1 MELVCFVSDKMT
13 NVHLKVKVANDS
25 HKTVLFFVETEDV
38 FFQVEA
44 ELEFVA
50 ALLNEKHIFARIEQ
64 VVAVKHALD
73 PLVEDVLLVLG
84 QPRLQRL
91 ASLAQ
96 RLPFLLRF
104 PVLTKNF
111 ANFILIEL
119 ELGLELVHPDNFV

>member
-1 MELVCFVSDKMT
+1 
-13 NVHLKVKVANDS
+13 VANDR
-25 HKTVLFFVETEDV
+25 HETVLFFVETEDV
-38 FFQVEA
+38 FFEIEA
-44 ELEFVA
+44 ELKFVA
-50 ALLNEKHIFARIEQ
+50 ALLNEKHIFARVEQ
-64 VVAVKHALD
+64 VVAVEHALD
-73 PLVEDVLLVLG
+73 PLVEDVFLVLG
-84 QPRLQRL
+84 QSRLQRL